1 MTSQT
6 LPRTDLKP
14 IRPTRAGRLL
24 DYLQQ
29 LFPPAVY
36 VPSGLASFFSIH
48 FALQAS
54 WGIAPLQVSW
64 RALLGAVSVVLI
76 TLLLR
81 ANDELK
87 DAESDRALAREGD
100 PKYRNRGLVTGH
112 VREEDISAL
121 RLWVAGGVIA
131 LNLAIARPVALAG
144 FAFAMAIVWLSAKW
158 FFWPKIAGNLLLA
171 FATHNPIA
179 VAVGIYVISVFAAE
193 YGVGAVNNQVALA
206 ALVAGWLPI
215 SAWETSRK
223 VRAPG
228 EETRY
233 QTYSLLLGWKVA
245 AWLPTLF
252 AVLSTCALAYLVEA
266 TGLPRLY
273 PGVVVAAN
281 AVVAAASLR
290 FRLRPTSRNAN
301 LRPFAEVYVVTVT
314 VGLVIALLLTHGVR
328 WS

>member
-1 MTSQT
+1 MPPQT

-14 IRPTRAGRLL
+14 IRPTRGGRLL

-54 WGIAPLQVSW
+54 NGIAPLQVTW

-100 PKYRNRGLVTGH
+100 PKYLDRALVTGH

-121 RLWVAGGVIA
+121 RLWVAGVVIA
-131 LNLAIARPVALAG
+131 MNLAIARPAALAG
-144 FAFAMAIVWLSAKW
+144 FAFAMLVVWLSAKW

-179 VAVGIYVISVFAAE
+179 LAVGIYVVSIFAAE
-193 YGVGAVNNQVALA
+193 YGVGAVNRVAVA

-215 SAWETSRK
+215 AAWETSRK

-245 AWLPTLF
+245 AALPTLF
-252 AVLSTCALAYLVEA
+252 AVLSTFALAYLVEA

-273 PGVVVAAN
+273 LGVVIAAN

-290 FRLRPTSRNAN
+290 FRLRPTSRSAN

-314 VGLVIALLLTHGVR
+314 VGLVIALAVTHGVR
-328 WS
+328 WV